1 MDALD
6 DPDAYHDER
15 ANAQL
20 IRAALDVLGGSNA
33 L

>member
-6 DPDAYHDER
+6 DPDAYHNDR

-20 IRAALDVLGGSNA
+20 IRTVLDVLGGDNA